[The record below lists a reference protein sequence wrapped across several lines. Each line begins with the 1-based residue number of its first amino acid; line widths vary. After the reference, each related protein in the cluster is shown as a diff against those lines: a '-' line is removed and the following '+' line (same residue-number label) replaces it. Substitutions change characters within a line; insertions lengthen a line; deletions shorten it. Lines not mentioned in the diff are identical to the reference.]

1 MDHFISLS
9 HDAYQLN
16 TDLKKH
22 AIPSEAIDA
31 TVKSVTA
38 ETTAGAI

>member
-1 MDHFISLS
+1 MNHFISLS

-16 TDLKKH
+16 MDLKKH
-22 AIPSEAIDA
+22 VISSEAIDA

-38 ETTAGAI
+38 KTTAGAI